1 MVRTEEGDASC
12 GCYRRAHD
20 NGAREMGKFSSRI
33 QLEAFKIRNR
43 RIDDGAAEIEQHAA
57 ASGHHQKKNYV
68 LLCLVHDMSFP
79 ASDADFLKA

>member
-1 MVRTEEGDASC
+1 
-12 GCYRRAHD
+12 
-20 NGAREMGKFSSRI
+20 MGKLGGRV
-33 QLEAFKIRNR
+33 QLQAFKVWNR
-43 RIDDGAAEIEQHAA
+43 RIDDSTAEIEQHTA